1 MSIPACNRRS
11 TPPVASATPPAP
23 LAPSEVAWLDGY
35 EAGRRDAERQ
45 QQYQQGVIRMV
56 LNAAGGRS

>member
-1 MSIPACNRRS
+1 MSAPTTKAQPS
-11 TPPVASATPPAP
+11 PQPTP
-23 LAPSEVAWLDGY
+23 LAPSELAWLDGY
-35 EAGRRDAERQ
+35 ETGRRDAERQ

>member
-35 EAGRRDAERQ
+35 ETGRRDAEREH
-45 QQYQQGVIRMV
+45 QYQAGVVRMS
-56 LNAAGGRS
+56 LNAGGRS